1 MNSTIALT
9 LPANYTY
16 VLLVA
21 ASSTLV
27 SAWHTIA
34 VMKYRKRS
42 KIPYP
47 NTYASH
53 EQAEKSIDAYQ
64 FNCAQRAHH
73 NFLEIYPEFLT
84 QLAIAGLTFPELS
97 AGLGAV
103 YLVARV
109 IYATG
114 YTRPVRD
121 GGRGRYNG
129 IIQYVPRAGLAGL
142 SLASVYK
149 LIF

>member
-1 MNSTIALT
+1 M
-9 LPANYTY
+9 
-16 VLLVA
+16 A

-27 SAWHTIA
+27 SAWHYLSVSSFRVKA
-34 VMKYRKRS
+34 

-47 NTYASH
+47 NAYASH
-53 EQAEKSIDAYQ
+53 EQAEKSLDAYR
-64 FNCAQRAHH
+64 FNCAQRAHQ
-73 NFLEIYPEFLT
+73 NFLEVYPEFLT

-97 AGLGAV
+97 AGLGAF

-109 IYATG
+109 LYAVG
-114 YTRPVRD
+114 YTRAVRD
-121 GGRGRYNG
+121 GGKGRYNG
-129 IIQYVPRAGLAGL
+129 VIQYVPRIGLLGL